1 MFVFTFYL
9 VFTAR
14 FPPIPRSNIN
24 LVSSKMAADTSKWEN
39 GNLPCG
45 PRHKILIELDMS
57 SLAGGHRVADT
68 VELVR

>member
-1 MFVFTFYL
+1 MSSTYG
-9 VFTAR
+9 
-14 FPPIPRSNIN
+14 N